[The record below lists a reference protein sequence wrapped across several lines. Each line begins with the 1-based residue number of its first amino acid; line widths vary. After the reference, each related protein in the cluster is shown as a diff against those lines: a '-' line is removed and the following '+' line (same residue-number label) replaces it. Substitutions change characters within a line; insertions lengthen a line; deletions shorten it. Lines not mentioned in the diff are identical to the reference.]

1 MHAVSTRAGG
11 SRRIN
16 GSEARSQVMIS
27 TGEIRNNNGQIQFSL
42 TVLETTQLRP
52 KLKLV
57 DANPASSFTP
67 HRIDLSGSQMLAG
80 CLSAFCSVGLLLWA
94 FLHLWLFEQ

>member
-1 MHAVSTRAGG
+1 
-11 SRRIN
+11 
-16 GSEARSQVMIS
+16 MIS
-27 TGEIRNNNGQIQFSL
+27 AGEIRNDNVQIQFSL

-52 KLKLV
+52 KLKWV

-67 HRIDLSGSQMLAG
+67 NRIDLSGSQLLAG

>member
-1 MHAVSTRAGG
+1 
-11 SRRIN
+11 
-16 GSEARSQVMIS
+16 MIR
-27 TGEIRNNNGQIQFSL
+27 TGEIEKRNGQIQFSL

-57 DANPASSFTP
+57 DANPVSSMP
-67 HRIDLSGSQMLAG
+67 SNRINLSGSQVLVG
-80 CLSAFCSVGLLLWA
+80 CLSAFCSVGPLLWA